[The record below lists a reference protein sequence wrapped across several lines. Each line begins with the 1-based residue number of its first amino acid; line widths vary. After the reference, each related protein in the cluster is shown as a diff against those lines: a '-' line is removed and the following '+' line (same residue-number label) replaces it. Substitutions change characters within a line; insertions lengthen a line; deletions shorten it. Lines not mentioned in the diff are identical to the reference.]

1 MTRREP
7 RWVTPFLRAL
17 ERTGEVRPAA
27 ADAGIDWSTAYQ
39 RRKAHAEFAEAWEE
53 ALRRRSERRKKEE
66 EEELQSLN
74 KLRTNGGQEFGPS
87 TMQSSLHGPPPRS
100 GEETVMTNGQVKRVG
115 NGRWGKRTEK
125 IFFDEL
131 AATANARMAAAA
143 VGLSKNAALQ
153 RRLRHPV
160 FAAKWDAVVRTARA
174 SIDLYLV
181 EETNKSFDPED
192 LETGEVTPKVSID
205 QAIKISQIGA
215 SKARREAAPDPF
227 EEEAAAMGPGEV
239 DQLREKIVLKL
250 MRLRDR
256 ERRDCLAKGWT
267 LDEENDCVIPPGWVK
282 QGDP

>member
-1 MTRREP
+1 MTTKREP

-39 RRKAHAEFAEAWEE
+39 RRKAHAEFGEAWEE
-53 ALRRRSERRKKEE
+53 ALRLRSERRKKEE
-66 EEELQSLN
+66 EEEIAAL
-74 KLRTNGGQEFGPS
+74 KA
-87 TMQSSLHGPPPRS
+87 PPPSSMVPLPTAS
-100 GEETVMTNGQVKRVG
+100 GGREELTCANGQVKRVG
-115 NGRWGKRTEK
+115 NGRWGKRTEL

-143 VGLSKNAALQ
+143 VGLSKNAVLQ

-181 EETNKSFDPED
+181 EEANKSFDPED

-215 SKARREAAPDPF
+215 SKARRDAAPDPF

-239 DQLREKIVLKL
+239 DEWREKMVRKL

-267 LDEENDCVIPPGWVK
+267 LDEETDQLIPPGWVK

>member
-1 MTRREP
+1 MMTRREP

-17 ERTGEVRPAA
+17 ERTGEVRSAA
-27 ADAGIDWSTAYQ
+27 ADAGVDWSTAYQ

-53 ALRRRSERRKKEE
+53 ALRRRSERRKDEE
-66 EEELQSLN
+66 EQEIAAIGSARPLPPLACGESTLSREGRGAVADELIVS
-74 KLRTNGGQEFGPS
+74 
-87 TMQSSLHGPPPRS
+87 
-100 GEETVMTNGQVKRVG
+100 NGQVKRMG
-115 NGRWGKRTEK
+115 NGRWGKAKEK

-143 VGLSKNAALQ
+143 VGLSKNAVLQ
-153 RRLRHPV
+153 RRLRHPL

-181 EETNKSFDPED
+181 EEANKSFDPED
-192 LETGEVTPKVSID
+192 LETGEVTPKVTID

-215 SKARREAAPDPF
+215 SRARREAAPDPF

-239 DQLREKIVLKL
+239 DQFREKIVLKL

-267 LDEENDCVIPPGWVK
+267 LDEENDQLIPPGWVK

>member
-1 MTRREP
+1 
-7 RWVTPFLRAL
+7 VIAVLRAL
-17 ERTGEVRPAA
+17 ERTGVARAA
-27 ADAGIDWSTAYQ
+27 AKDAGIDWSTAYQ

-53 ALRRRSERRKKEE
+53 ALRLRSERRKKEE
-66 EEELQSLN
+66 EEEEIAAIGSACPLTPLAC
-74 KLRTNGGQEFGPS
+74 GES
-87 TMQSSLHGPPPRS
+87 TLSREGRGAMD
-100 GEETVMTNGQVKRVG
+100 GEVIVSNGQVKRVG

-143 VGLSKNAALQ
+143 VGLSKNAVLQ
-153 RRLRHPV
+153 RRLRHPL

-181 EETNKSFDPED
+181 EEANKSFDPED

-239 DQLREKIVLKL
+239 DQFREKMVRKL

-267 LDEENDCVIPPGWVK
+267 LDEENDRLIPPGWVK

>member
-1 MTRREP
+1 M
-7 RWVTPFLRAL
+7 RAL
-17 ERTGEVRPAA
+17 ERTGEVRLAA

-53 ALRRRSERRKKEE
+53 ALRLRSERRKKEE
-66 EEELQSLN
+66 EEEIAAI
-74 KLRTNGGQEFGPS
+74 GPARPLTPLACGES
-87 TMQSSLHGPPPRS
+87 TLSREGRGAMD
-100 GEETVMTNGQVKRVG
+100 GEVIVSNGQVKRVG

-143 VGLSKNAALQ
+143 VGLSKNAVLQ
-153 RRLRHPV
+153 RRLRHPL

-181 EETNKSFDPED
+181 EEANKSFDPEE

-215 SKARREAAPDPF
+215 SKTRREAAPDPF

-239 DQLREKIVLKL
+239 DQFREKMVRKL

-267 LDEENDCVIPPGWVK
+267 LDEENDRLIPPGWVK